1 MANNSLT
8 PEKKAQFLA
17 RLSEYGN
24 VTRAAEDC
32 ELSRVYLYQ
41 TKREDELFAV
51 EWEEA
56 ARVGAARLEDEA
68 RRRAVEGWQEPVWY
82 QGEEVGAVRKYSD
95 TLLIC
100 LLKAHHP
107 EKYADRSENKTTLS
121 GAVEISHS
129 LAPEL
134 QSVLDSV
141 YGAKPKEP
149 AK

>member
-1 MANNSLT
+1 MSSV
-8 PEKKAQFLA
+8 
-17 RLSEYGN
+17 SEYLR
-24 VTRAAEDC
+24 TAPT
-32 ELSRVYLYQ
+32 SSPWYQ
-41 TKREDELFAV
+41 T
-51 EWEEA
+51 
-56 ARVGAARLEDEA
+56 GSCQPSTA
-68 RRRAVEGWQEPVWY
+68 RRRASSSS
-82 QGEEVGAVRKYSD
+82 RKYSD

-141 YGAKPKEP
+141 YGAKPEEP